1 MTKQNRQNGQNITG
15 REELF
20 TDGSMLLAVKALLD
34 GAYDNGLFLRPEEAV
49 GIAMSAA
56 LAFAIETG
64 GRGREREA
72 LAMARSVFDAFESEY
87 ARQVADGRITGK
99 SRGGFRRRHN
109 RKMAGFGE
117 T

>member
-1 MTKQNRQNGQNITG
+1 MTERNGQIIAG

-64 GRGREREA
+64 GRGCEREA
-72 LAMARSVFDAFESEY
+72 LAMARGVFDAFEDEY
-87 ARQVADGRITGK
+87 ARHITGGRLTGR

-109 RKMAGFGE
+109 RQMAGFGE